1 MLMMMGCRR
10 ERWVPVLDCAL
21 GWVEHLSRWRIKF
34 GRDGPAAEAQ
44 ATPKSGSLRQE
55 SASPR
60 GLPMY
65 SRTLAPALSKR
76 LLHQPVTEGRGQCRV
91 ARRQP
96 IE

>member
-21 GWVEHLSRWRIKF
+21 GRMSICRVGGSNLGATAEQQKHRPRQKVAASGKNP
-34 GRDGPAAEAQ
+34 PA
-44 ATPKSGSLRQE
+44 P
-55 SASPR
+55 

-65 SRTLAPALSKR
+65 PSTVAPALSKR
-76 LLHQPVTEGRGQCRV
+76 LLHKPVTEGRGQCRM